1 MGASFFVDSVF
12 SSRLPR
18 MPEVMF
24 GSSNLHGTGL
34 HLRFTSPLRTYSAS
48 QLEEVVPL
56 LKTAEAAAKSGAW
69 VVLMLSYEAAP
80 AFDYALQTHAPD
92 FLPLAWAAVFDE
104 PTASTPAP
112 PTPSTTAPNFNS
124 GRNDLTAWEPRVSRS
139 DYGEAVR
146 RIRSLIARGDT
157 YQVNYT
163 FPLVTQ
169 FNGDPGAWYDTLCA
183 AQSAEYCAYLDLGR
197 YKVLSISPE
206 LFFERSGVSIKTKPM
221 KGTINRGRWA
231 QEDTERAR
239 QLAESPKDRA
249 ENVMIVDLLR
259 NDLGKIS
266 IPGSVRVSKLFEVER
281 YETLWQMTSTVES
294 TLRNGMGLTDVM
306 AALFPC
312 GSITGAPKIRT
323 TEIIRELEPFPR
335 GIYTGTI
342 GFMRPGGDCVF
353 NVAIRTV
360 VLDSDT
366 GAAKFGVGGGI
377 TIDSTAEREYDECLL
392 KSSFL
397 AEQIPEFRLLESIL
411 LEDGEF
417 FLLGRHLDRLQ
428 ASAKYFNFLFTE
440 EQILSELQRVAK
452 PSGERWK
459 IRLLLSKGGK
469 IEIASNQLRDPS
481 STPRRVALAAQ
492 PVDSKDKFLFHKTTN
507 RVTYDQALAHRPDCD
522 DVILW
527 NEREEVTES
536 SVANVVLPIDGQL
549 FTPPLESGLLAG
561 TFRDQLLAG
570 GKILERVIHKEE
582 LRKASS
588 FFLINSVQRWMPAV
602 LVD

>member
-1 MGASFFVDSVF
+1 
-12 SSRLPR
+12 
-18 MPEVMF
+18 MPEVLF
-24 GSSNLHGTGL
+24 GSSDIHGQGL
-34 HLRFTSPLRTYSAS
+34 QLRFTSPLAAYSAD

-56 LKTAEAAAKSGAW
+56 LKAAEAAAKSGAW
-69 VVLMLSYEAAP
+69 VALMLSYEAAP
-80 AFDYALQTHAPD
+80 AFDDALKTHTPD

-104 PTASTPAP
+104 PTTSTPAAP
-112 PTPSTTAPNFNS
+112 PTPSTTAPEFTT
-124 GRNDLTAWEPRVSRS
+124 GRYDLTAWEPRVLRS

-146 RIRSLIARGDT
+146 RIRDLITRGDT

-163 FPLVTQ
+163 FPLMTQ
-169 FNGDPGAWYDTLCA
+169 FNGDPGAWYDTLCT

-197 YKVLSISPE
+197 YKVLCISPE
-206 LFFERSGVSIKTKPM
+206 LFFERRGDSIKTKPM
-221 KGTINRGRWA
+221 KGTINRGRWSL
-231 QEDTERAR
+231 EDEERAR

-266 IPGSVRVSKLFEVER
+266 LSGSVRVSKLFEVER

-294 TLRNGMGLTDVM
+294 TLRRGVGLADVM

-323 TEIIRELEPFPR
+323 MEIIRELEPFPR
-335 GIYTGTI
+335 GVYTGTV
-342 GFMRPGGDCVF
+342 GFIRPGGDCVF

-366 GAAKFGVGGGI
+366 GAATFGVGGGI
-377 TIDSTAEREYDECLL
+377 TIDSTAAREYDECVL

-397 AEQIPEFRLLESIL
+397 TAPIPRFRLLESIL
-411 LEDGEF
+411 LEGGEF
-417 FLLGRHLDRLQ
+417 FLLSRHLERLR
-428 ASAKYFNFLFTE
+428 ASAKYFNFHFPE
-440 EQILSELQRVAK
+440 EHVLCELNRVVATS
-452 PSGERWK
+452 SGERWK
-459 IRLLLSKGGK
+459 IRLLLSKEGK
-469 IEIASNQLRDPS
+469 IEIDASQLLNAGRI
-481 STPRRVALAAQ
+481 PRRVALAML
-492 PVDSKDKFLFHKTTN
+492 PVDPNDRFLFHKTTN
-507 RVTYDQALAHRPDCD
+507 RVVYDQALAHRPDCD

-561 TFRDQLLAG
+561 TFRNQLIAE
-570 GKILERVIHKEE
+570 GKIGERVIHKEE

-588 FFLINSVQRWMPAV
+588 FFLINSVQKWMPAV
-602 LVD
+602 VVD